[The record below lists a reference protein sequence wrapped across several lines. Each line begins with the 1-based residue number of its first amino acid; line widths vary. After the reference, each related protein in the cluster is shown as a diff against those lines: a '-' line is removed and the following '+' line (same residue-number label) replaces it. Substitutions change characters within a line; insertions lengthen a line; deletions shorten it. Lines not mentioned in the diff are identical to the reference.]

1 MYDCKEIVVS
11 LGDQGEKMVTDE
23 QMKKVATRIGAYH
36 SGCVSALLGNFKSMF
51 DQAIR
56 AGLAKK
62 HGTLNA
68 RRGKQPQQ
76 QLQQP
81 TTSTTTAISTIRGIE
96 EEEKRVPFDGVH
108 ERLMEYMRACK
119 VKDWKLGVPFG
130 WELKEL
136 PSEWA
141 EVAPHLKEL
150 RFSSNL
156 FSVLPDWISTATS
169 LTELLLDRNR
179 FKHLPEDVF
188 CPLSNLTQLDL
199 SENKLH
205 SLPTSI
211 CGLSNLDRKSTRLN
225 SSHT

>member
-62 HGTLNA
+62 HGTLKA

-76 QLQQP
+76 QLQQLQS
-81 TTSTTTAISTIRGIE
+81 TTSTTTIRGNDKE
-96 EEEKRVPFDGVH
+96 GKREPFDGVH

-119 VKDWKLGVPFG
+119 VNNWKLDVPYG

-211 CGLSNLDRKSTRLN
+211 CGLSNLKKVLTSIP
-225 SSHT
+225 